1 MQRAKAVAAEKPRAG
16 ADDPHASD
24 YEALKLFMQNHKWI
38 ADQLKE
44 DPSRA
49 TSKSFLNK
57 GKELREFLEAHPFLQ
72 DQFKQDA
79 RRTLDQALQP
89 GGEYL

>member
-1 MQRAKAVAAEKPRAG
+1 
-16 ADDPHASD
+16 
-24 YEALKLFMQNHKWI
+24 
-38 ADQLKE
+38 LKE

-89 GGEYL
+89 GGEFL